1 MKNSKLR
8 GFTLI
13 EMIIVIA
20 IIGIIMVGLANFFV
34 PIRRVFVES
43 TSYESYRTV
52 QQGMS
57 KYIAENTRYATA
69 LAIYPKDT
77 TTFTSADAAKTAFL
91 TALGGSPSTELTDSV
106 RVITIDNTTPYK
118 VGNHYYYGRLLM
130 NRTKIEGTGPSAT
143 KTFPY
148 YVAMGTSYYDRMSYS
163 VALTPITTPSMG
175 LKIQVT
181 SSMLD
186 DTSGDLKVAT
196 DSKVVSTTDAVAY
209 ANLSAPIN
217 GKYLLDDF
225 EDGSGGYKATTTKG
239 QDTYIVYTT
248 MEYN

>member
-1 MKNSKLR
+1 MKNTKLR
-8 GFTLI
+8 GFTLV

-20 IIGIIMVGLANFFV
+20 IIGIIMAGLANFFV

-69 LAIYPKDT
+69 VAIYPKGGTINSAEDAKN
-77 TTFTSADAAKTAFL
+77 TFLAAISS
-91 TALGGSPSTELTDSV
+91 SPSTELTESV
-106 RVITIDNTTPYK
+106 HVITIDNTTPYK

>member
-1 MKNSKLR
+1 MKNKKLR
-8 GFTLI
+8 GFTLV

-20 IIGIIMVGLANFFV
+20 IIGIIMAGLANFFV

-69 LAIYPKDT
+69 VAIYPKGGTINSAEDAKN
-77 TTFTSADAAKTAFL
+77 TFLAAISS
-91 TALGGSPSTELTDSV
+91 SPSTELTESV
-106 RVITIDNTTPYK
+106 HVITIDNTTAYP
-118 VGNHYYYGRLLM
+118 VGNHDYYGRLKM
-130 NRTKIEGTGPSAT
+130 YRYNSSTSSWPTDDG
-143 KTFPY
+143 
-148 YVAMGTSYYDRMSYS
+148 YVAMGKSYYDKMSYS
-163 VALTPITTPSMG
+163 VALTPITGTSAG
-175 LKIQVT
+175 LNIQVT

-186 DTSGDLKVAT
+186 DTSGDLKVAS
-196 DSKVVSTTDAVAY
+196 DSKVISTTDAVAY
-209 ANLSAPIN
+209 ANLSAPIS

-225 EDGSGGYKATTTKG
+225 EDPSSPTGYKTTTTKD

-248 MEYN
+248 MEYK